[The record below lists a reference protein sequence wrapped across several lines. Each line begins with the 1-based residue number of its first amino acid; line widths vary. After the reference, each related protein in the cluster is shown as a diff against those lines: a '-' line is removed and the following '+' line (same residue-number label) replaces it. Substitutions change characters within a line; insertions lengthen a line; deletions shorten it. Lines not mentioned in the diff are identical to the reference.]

1 MPKVRYNSGYL
12 TTAYKDIVFAEAPCE
27 LKWMW
32 ITNRGSGAAKV
43 EIAHVPAG
51 QAAGETM
58 DLVHDFSLAADNYVT
73 NEILIYL
80 EAGDRI
86 AAKSDSADSIVLTF
100 YGTKEYRGEDF
111 NMPMKKEMPRPIQ
124 KSAKGY
130 SGSPGVI
137 GGK

>member
-12 TTAYKDIVFAEAPCE
+12 TTSYKDIVFAEAPCE

-43 EIAHVPAG
+43 EIAHVPAN
-51 QAAGETM
+51 QSASETM
-58 DLVHDFSLAADNYVT
+58 DLVHDFSLAVDNYVT

-86 AAKSDSADSIVLTF
+86 AAKSDSADSIVLNF
-100 YGTKEYRGEDF
+100 YGNKDYKEELLEA
-111 NMPMKKEMPRPIQ
+111 PMRQKNPRPIP
-124 KSAKGY
+124 KSSENRGKPSSIY
-130 SGSPGVI
+130 